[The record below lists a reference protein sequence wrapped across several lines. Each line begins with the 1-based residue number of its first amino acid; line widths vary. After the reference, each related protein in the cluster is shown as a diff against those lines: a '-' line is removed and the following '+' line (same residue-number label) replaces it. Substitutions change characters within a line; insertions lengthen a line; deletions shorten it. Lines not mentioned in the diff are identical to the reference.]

1 MIEICD
7 GYFFE
12 KDKKVTNFTL
22 VFREKRNKI
31 DFKTR
36 EQLDEMVETSRTI
49 GYYANIEQLIK
60 AAADDMVNR
69 KADEGSIG
77 NIHEWLTEYKAAVS
91 ALTDAINGKI

>member
-12 KDKKVTNFTL
+12 KDKKVNNFTL
-22 VFREKRNKI
+22 IFKETRQKYSVTKR
-31 DFKTR
+31 
-36 EQLDEMVETSRTI
+36 QHLDEMIEASRTI
-49 GYYANIEQLIK
+49 GYYSSIEQLIK

-69 KADEGSIG
+69 KADEGSIA
-77 NIHEWLTEYKAAVS
+77 NIHEWLTEYEAAVN

>member
-22 VFREKRNKI
+22 VSKAKRNKI
-31 DFKTR
+31 DFKTK

-69 KADEGSIG
+69 KADEGSIAT
-77 NIHEWLTEYKAAVS
+77 IADWLDEYKAAVNR
-91 ALTDAINGKI
+91 LTDAINNK